1 MAKLAWD
8 QAGEKQYHL
17 GVSKGVLY
25 PQAKA
30 RTYPKGVAWNGL
42 SGVTASPD
50 GAEPNDLYAD
60 NIKYAS
66 IRSAENF
73 GMTIKA
79 YMYPEEWGPCD
90 GSAEIAPGVRAGQ
103 QARTPFGFSWQ
114 SMIGN
119 DTANEDDDGYIIHMV
134 WGATAKPS
142 EQDYETVNENPDAME
157 FSWECDTVPEVVDGY
172 KPIAHMEINSLK
184 ADPTKLKQL
193 EDMLY
198 GTESAE
204 PKLPTPKEVID
215 MFKAN

>member
-8 QAGEKQYHL
+8 QVGEKQYHL
-17 GVSKGVLY
+17 GVSKGVLF
-25 PQAKA
+25 PQTKA
-30 RTYPKGVAWNGL
+30 RGYAKGVAWNGL
-42 SGVTASPD
+42 TGVTASPD

-66 IRSAENF
+66 IRSAETF

-79 YMYPEEWGPCD
+79 FMYPDEWGPCD
-90 GSAEIAPGVRAGQ
+90 GSAEIAPGVHAGQ
-103 QARTPFGFSWQ
+103 QTRVPFGFSWQ
-114 SMIGN
+114 SLVGN
-119 DTANEDDDGYIIHMV
+119 DTAGDDDDGYIIHLV

-157 FSWECDTVPEVVDGY
+157 FSWECDTVPVTVEGF

-184 ADPTKLKQL
+184 VDAGKLKQL

-198 GTESAE
+198 GTDSAE
-204 PKLPTPKEVID
+204 SKLPTPKEVID
-215 MFKAN
+215 LFQAL